1 MIKLKNVTLEGP
13 DLSGKTTLM
22 SQIHKKT
29 NNKYNIIDRSVMSAL
44 VYSMYYDRP
53 NVKLLE
59 RQLRNELNDL
69 NNRTIILMPATDV
82 LSKRYNDRGDEIQTW
97 KDIIVINN
105 LYEQIIKKFG
115 KYSTIKVI
123 RSKESLVL
131 KTALDYLENAGNN
144 IPQEVMLNAV
154 ASDREAYHVKF
165 EVDLGAGF
173 MTAINDAF
181 DFESEKEY
189 YTKILSKMLNT
200 ITKENVGDNPYNTK
214 QDPKKT
220 RRYIYADD
228 SCIAL
233 FHMMYRGGEKD
244 KTGLLIGGRLNFY
257 ATLRSSDV
265 VNIFEHDYKFLK
277 YLCGECAKAIGMKDY
292 EIPEETTL
300 SVTIHS
306 AHII

>member
-1 MIKLKNVTLEGP
+1 MIKLKTVTLEGP
-13 DLSGKTTLM
+13 DLAGKTTLM
-22 SQIHKKT
+22 RQIHKET
-29 NNKYNIIDRSVMSAL
+29 NNKYNIIDRSTMSAL
-44 VYSMYYDRP
+44 VYSTFYDRP

-69 NNRTIILMPATDV
+69 NNRTILLMPETDE
-82 LSKRYNDRGDEIQTW
+82 LGRRYNDRGDEIQRW
-97 KDIIVINN
+97 ADVISIANI
-105 LYEQIIKKFG
+105 YEDLLKKFNG
-115 KYSTIKVI
+115 FSTLKVI
-123 RSKESLVL
+123 RSNQPLQE
-131 KTALDYLENAGNN
+131 ALDYLESAGDD
-144 IPQEVMLNAV
+144 IPNEVMLNAK
-154 ASDREAYHVKF
+154 ASDDEAFPVKF

-181 DFESEKEY
+181 DFESEREY
-189 YTKILSKMLNT
+189 YTKILSKMLTT
-200 ITKENVGDNPYNTK
+200 ITKENIGDNPYGAP

-228 SCIAL
+228 TCIAL
-233 FHMMYRGGEKD
+233 FHMMYRDGDRD
-244 KTGLLIGGRLNFY
+244 KNGLITGGRLNFY

-265 VNIFEHDYKFLK
+265 VNIFEHDYKFLR
-277 YLCGECAKAIGMKDY
+277 YLCGECAKAIKLKDY

>member
-1 MIKLKNVTLEGP
+1 MLNLKNITLEGP

-22 SQIHKKT
+22 SQIHKET
-29 NNKYNIIDRSVMSAL
+29 NNKYNIIDRSTMSAM
-44 VYSMYYDRP
+44 VYSTYYDRP

-59 RQLRNELNDL
+59 RQLRNELNNL
-69 NNRTIILMPATDV
+69 NNRTIILMPDIKV
-82 LSKRYNDRGDEIQTW
+82 LNNRYNDRGDEIQNW
-97 KDIIVINN
+97 EDIIAINN

-115 KYSTIKVI
+115 KFSTLKVI
-123 RSKESLVL
+123 RSDQPLQE
-131 KTALDYLENAGNN
+131 ALDYLETSGEN
-144 IPQEVMLNAV
+144 IPQEVLLNAV
-154 ASDREAYHVKF
+154 ASDNEAYPVKL
-165 EVDLGAGF
+165 EVDLGDGF

-189 YTKILSKMLNT
+189 YTKILSKMLTT
-200 ITKENVGDNPYNTK
+200 ITKENIGDNPYGTK

-233 FHMMYRGGEKD
+233 FHMMYRED
-244 KTGLLIGGRLNFY
+244 RLNFY

-277 YLCGECAKAIGMKDY
+277 YLCGECAKAVGIKDY
-292 EIPEETTL
+292 EIPKETTL
-300 SVTIHS
+300 SVIIHS

>member
-1 MIKLKNVTLEGP
+1 MINLKNVTLEGP

-22 SQIHKKT
+22 SHIHKET
-29 NNKYNIIDRSVMSAL
+29 NNKYNIIDRSTMSAM
-44 VYSMYYDRP
+44 VYSTYYDRP

-69 NNRTIILMPATDV
+69 NNRTIILMPDIDV
-82 LSKRYNDRGDEIQTW
+82 LGNRYNDRGDEIQNW
-97 KDIIVINN
+97 KDIVVINN

-115 KYSTIKVI
+115 KFSTIKVI
-123 RSKESLVL
+123 RSNQPLQE
-131 KTALDYLENAGNN
+131 ALEYLETSGEN
-144 IPQEVMLNAV
+144 IPQEVLLNAV
-154 ASDREAYHVKF
+154 ASNNEAYPVKF
-165 EVDLGAGF
+165 EVDLGDGF

-189 YTKILSKMLNT
+189 YTKILSKMLTT
-200 ITKENVGDNPYNTK
+200 ITKENIGDNPYGTR

-233 FHMMYRGGEKD
+233 FHMIYRED
-244 KTGLLIGGRLNFY
+244 RLNFY

-292 EIPEETTL
+292 EIPKETTL
-300 SVTIHS
+300 SVTLHS

>member
-1 MIKLKNVTLEGP
+1 MLNLKNITLEGP

-22 SQIHKKT
+22 SQIHKET
-29 NNKYNIIDRSVMSAL
+29 NNKYNIIDRSTMSAM
-44 VYSMYYDRP
+44 VYSTYYDRP

-59 RQLRNELNDL
+59 RQLRNELNNL
-69 NNRTIILMPATDV
+69 NNRTIILMPDIKV
-82 LSKRYNDRGDEIQTW
+82 LNNRYNDRGDEIQNW
-97 KDIIVINN
+97 EDIIAINN

-115 KYSTIKVI
+115 KFSTLKVI
-123 RSKESLVL
+123 RSDQPLQE
-131 KTALDYLENAGNN
+131 ALGYLETSGEN
-144 IPQEVMLNAV
+144 IPQEVLLNAV
-154 ASDREAYHVKF
+154 ASDNEAYPVKL
-165 EVDLGAGF
+165 EVDLGDGF

-189 YTKILSKMLNT
+189 YTKILSKMLTT
-200 ITKENVGDNPYNTK
+200 ITKENIGDNPYGTR

-233 FHMMYRGGEKD
+233 FHMMYRED
-244 KTGLLIGGRLNFY
+244 RLNFY

-277 YLCGECAKAIGMKDY
+277 YLCGECAKVVGIKDY
-292 EIPEETTL
+292 EIPKETTL
-300 SVTIHS
+300 SVIIHS

>member
-1 MIKLKNVTLEGP
+1 MINLKNVTLEGP

-22 SQIHKKT
+22 SHIHKET
-29 NNKYNIIDRSVMSAL
+29 NNKYNIIDRSTMSAM
-44 VYSMYYDRP
+44 VYSTYYDRP

-69 NNRTIILMPATDV
+69 NNRTIILMPDIDE
-82 LSKRYNDRGDEIQTW
+82 LGRRYNDRGDEIQRW
-97 KDIIVINN
+97 ADVIAITNI
-105 LYEQIIKKFG
+105 YETVIKEFG
-115 KYSTIKVI
+115 KFSTIKVI
-123 RSKESLVL
+123 RSNQPLQE
-131 KTALDYLENAGNN
+131 ALEYLETAGEN
-144 IPQEVMLNAV
+144 IPQEVLLNAV
-154 ASDREAYHVKF
+154 ASNNEAYPVKF
-165 EVDLGAGF
+165 EVDLGDGF

-189 YTKILSKMLNT
+189 YTKILSKMLTT
-200 ITKENVGDNPYNTK
+200 ITKENIGDNPYGTI

-233 FHMMYRGGEKD
+233 FHMIYRED
-244 KTGLLIGGRLNFY
+244 RLNFY

-292 EIPEETTL
+292 EIPKETTL

>member
-1 MIKLKNVTLEGP
+1 MNRTQRFLTNQLILEGP

-59 RQLRNELNDL
+59 RQLRNELNNL
-69 NNRTIILMPATDV
+69 NNRTIILMPDIKV
-82 LSKRYNDRGDEIQTW
+82 LNNRYNDRGDEIQNW
-97 KDIIVINN
+97 EDIIAINN

-115 KYSTIKVI
+115 KFSTLKVI
-123 RSKESLVL
+123 RSDQPLQE
-131 KTALDYLENAGNN
+131 ALDYLETSGEN
-144 IPQEVMLNAV
+144 IPQEVLLNAV
-154 ASDREAYHVKF
+154 ASDNEAYPVKL
-165 EVDLGAGF
+165 EVDLGDGF

-189 YTKILSKMLNT
+189 YTKILSKMLTT
-200 ITKENVGDNPYNTK
+200 ITKENIGDNPYGTK

-233 FHMMYRGGEKD
+233 FHMMYRED
-244 KTGLLIGGRLNFY
+244 RLNFY

-277 YLCGECAKAIGMKDY
+277 YLCGECAKAVGIKDY
-292 EIPEETTL
+292 EIPKETTL
-300 SVTIHS
+300 SVIIHS

>member
-1 MIKLKNVTLEGP
+1 MLNLKNITLEGP

-22 SQIHKKT
+22 SQIHKET
-29 NNKYNIIDRSVMSAL
+29 NNKYNIIDRSTMSAM
-44 VYSMYYDRP
+44 VYSTYYDRP

-59 RQLRNELNDL
+59 RQLRNELNNL
-69 NNRTIILMPATDV
+69 NNRTIILMPDIKV
-82 LSKRYNDRGDEIQTW
+82 LNNRYNDRGDEIQNW
-97 KDIIVINN
+97 EDILAINN

-115 KYSTIKVI
+115 KFSTLKVI
-123 RSKESLVL
+123 RSDQPLQE
-131 KTALDYLENAGNN
+131 ALDYLETSGEN
-144 IPQEVMLNAV
+144 IPQEVLLNAV
-154 ASDREAYHVKF
+154 ASDNEAYPVKL
-165 EVDLGAGF
+165 EVDLGDGF

-189 YTKILSKMLNT
+189 YTKILSKMLTT
-200 ITKENVGDNPYNTK
+200 ITKENIGDNPYGTR

-233 FHMMYRGGEKD
+233 FHMMYRED
-244 KTGLLIGGRLNFY
+244 RLNFY

-277 YLCGECAKAIGMKDY
+277 YLCGECAKAVGIKDY
-292 EIPEETTL
+292 EIPKETTL
-300 SVTIHS
+300 SVIIHS

>member
-1 MIKLKNVTLEGP
+1 MLNLKNITLEGP

-22 SQIHKKT
+22 SQIHKET
-29 NNKYNIIDRSVMSAL
+29 NNKYNIIDRSTMSAM
-44 VYSMYYDRP
+44 VYSTYYDRP

-59 RQLRNELNDL
+59 RQLRNELNNL
-69 NNRTIILMPATDV
+69 NNRTIILMPDIKV
-82 LSKRYNDRGDEIQTW
+82 LNNRYNDRGDEIQNW
-97 KDIIVINN
+97 EDIIAINN

-115 KYSTIKVI
+115 KFSTLKVI
-123 RSKESLVL
+123 RSDQPLQE
-131 KTALDYLENAGNN
+131 ALDYLETSGEN
-144 IPQEVMLNAV
+144 IPQEVLLNAI
-154 ASDREAYHVKF
+154 ASDDEAYPVKL
-165 EVDLGAGF
+165 EVDLGDGF

-189 YTKILSKMLNT
+189 YTKILSKMLTT
-200 ITKENVGDNPYNTK
+200 ITKENIGDNPYGTR

-233 FHMMYRGGEKD
+233 FHMMYRED
-244 KTGLLIGGRLNFY
+244 RLNFY

-277 YLCGECAKAIGMKDY
+277 YLCGECAKAVGIKDY
-292 EIPEETTL
+292 EIPKETTL
-300 SVTIHS
+300 SVIIHS

>member
-1 MIKLKNVTLEGP
+1 MLNLKNITLEGP

-22 SQIHKKT
+22 SQIHKET
-29 NNKYNIIDRSVMSAL
+29 NNKYNIIDRSTMSAM
-44 VYSMYYDRP
+44 VYSTYYDRP

-59 RQLRNELNDL
+59 RQLRNELNNL
-69 NNRTIILMPATDV
+69 NNRTIILMPDIKV
-82 LSKRYNDRGDEIQTW
+82 LNNRYNDRGDEIQNW
-97 KDIIVINN
+97 EDIIAINN

-115 KYSTIKVI
+115 KFSTLKVI
-123 RSKESLVL
+123 RSDQPLQE
-131 KTALDYLENAGNN
+131 ALAYLETSGEN
-144 IPQEVMLNAV
+144 IPQEVLLNAV
-154 ASDREAYHVKF
+154 ASDDEAYPVKL
-165 EVDLGAGF
+165 EVDLGDGF

-189 YTKILSKMLNT
+189 YTKILSKMLTT
-200 ITKENVGDNPYNTK
+200 ITKENIGDNPYGTR

-233 FHMMYRGGEKD
+233 FHMMYRED
-244 KTGLLIGGRLNFY
+244 RLNFY

-265 VNIFEHDYKFLK
+265 VNIFEHDFKFLK
-277 YLCGECAKAIGMKDY
+277 YLCGECAKAVGIKDY
-292 EIPEETTL
+292 EIPKETTL
-300 SVTIHS
+300 SVVIHS

>member
-1 MIKLKNVTLEGP
+1 MLDSTMLNLKNITLEGP

-22 SQIHKKT
+22 SQIHKET
-29 NNKYNIIDRSVMSAL
+29 NNKYNIIDRSTMSAM
-44 VYSMYYDRP
+44 VYSTYYDRP

-59 RQLRNELNDL
+59 RQLRNELNNL
-69 NNRTIILMPATDV
+69 NNRTIILMPDIKV
-82 LSKRYNDRGDEIQTW
+82 LNNRYNDRGDEIQNW
-97 KDIIVINN
+97 EDIIAINN

-115 KYSTIKVI
+115 KFSTLKVI
-123 RSKESLVL
+123 RSDQPLQE
-131 KTALDYLENAGNN
+131 ALDYLETSGEN
-144 IPQEVMLNAV
+144 IPQEVLLNAI
-154 ASDREAYHVKF
+154 ASDDEAYPVKL
-165 EVDLGAGF
+165 EVDLGDGF

-189 YTKILSKMLNT
+189 YTKILSKMLTT
-200 ITKENVGDNPYNTK
+200 ITKENIGDNPYGTR

-233 FHMMYRGGEKD
+233 FHMMYRED
-244 KTGLLIGGRLNFY
+244 RLNFY

-277 YLCGECAKAIGMKDY
+277 YLCGECAKAVGIKDY
-292 EIPEETTL
+292 EIPKETTL
-300 SVTIHS
+300 SVIIHS

>member
-1 MIKLKNVTLEGP
+1 MLNLKNITLEGP

-22 SQIHKKT
+22 SQIHKET
-29 NNKYNIIDRSVMSAL
+29 NNKYNIIDRSTMSAM
-44 VYSMYYDRP
+44 VYSTYYDRP

-59 RQLRNELNDL
+59 RQLRNELNNL
-69 NNRTIILMPATDV
+69 NNRTIILMPDIKI
-82 LSKRYNDRGDEIQTW
+82 LNNRYDDRGDEIQNW
-97 KDIIVINN
+97 EDIIAINN

-115 KYSTIKVI
+115 KFSTLKVI
-123 RSKESLVL
+123 RSDQPLKESLE
-131 KTALDYLENAGNN
+131 YLQSSGEN
-144 IPQEVMLNAV
+144 IPQEVLLNAV
-154 ASDREAYHVKF
+154 ASNDEAYPLKF
-165 EVDLGAGF
+165 EVDLGPGF
-173 MTAINDAF
+173 MTSINDAF

-189 YTKILSKMLNT
+189 YTKILSKMLTT
-200 ITKENVGDNPYNTK
+200 ITKENIGDNPYNTK
-214 QDPKKT
+214 QDPKTT

-233 FHMMYRGGEKD
+233 FHMMYRED
-244 KTGLLIGGRLNFY
+244 RLNFY

-265 VNIFEHDYKFLK
+265 VNIFKHDYKFLQ
-277 YLCGECAKAIGMKDY
+277 YLCGECAKAIHMKDY

>member
-1 MIKLKNVTLEGP
+1 MLNLKNIILEGP
-13 DLSGKTTLM
+13 DLAGKTTLM

-29 NNKYNIIDRSVMSAL
+29 NNKYNIIDRSTMSAM
-44 VYSMYYDRP
+44 VYSTYYDRP

-59 RQLRNELNDL
+59 RQLRNELNNL
-69 NNRTIILMPATDV
+69 NNRTIILMPDIDE
-82 LSKRYNDRGDEIQTW
+82 LGRRYNDRGDEIQRW
-97 KDIIVINN
+97 ADVIAITNI
-105 LYEQIIKKFG
+105 YETVIKEFG
-115 KYSTIKVI
+115 KFSTIKVI
-123 RSKESLVL
+123 RSNQPLQE
-131 KTALDYLENAGNN
+131 ALEYLETSGEN
-144 IPQEVMLNAV
+144 IPQEVLLNAV
-154 ASDREAYHVKF
+154 ASDNEARPLRF
-165 EVDLGAGF
+165 EVDLGTGF

-189 YTKILSKMLNT
+189 YTKILSKMLTT
-200 ITKENVGDNPYNTK
+200 ITKENIGDNPYGTR
-214 QDPKKT
+214 QDPKTT

-228 SCIAL
+228 TCIAL

-244 KTGLLIGGRLNFY
+244 KNGLLVGGRLNFY

-300 SVTIHS
+300 SVMIHS
-306 AHII
+306 AHIV

>member
-1 MIKLKNVTLEGP
+1 MLNLKNITLEGP

-22 SQIHKKT
+22 SQIHKET
-29 NNKYNIIDRSVMSAL
+29 NNKYNIIDRSTMSAM
-44 VYSMYYDRP
+44 VYSTYYDRP

-59 RQLRNELNDL
+59 RQLRNELNNL
-69 NNRTIILMPATDV
+69 NNRTIILMPDIKV
-82 LSKRYNDRGDEIQTW
+82 LNNRYNDRGDEIQNW
-97 KDIIVINN
+97 EDIIAINN

-115 KYSTIKVI
+115 KFSTLKVI
-123 RSKESLVL
+123 RSDQPLQE
-131 KTALDYLENAGNN
+131 ALDYLETSGEN
-144 IPQEVMLNAV
+144 IPQEVLLNAV
-154 ASDREAYHVKF
+154 ASDDEAYPVKL
-165 EVDLGAGF
+165 EVDLGDGF

-189 YTKILSKMLNT
+189 YTKILSKMLTT
-200 ITKENVGDNPYNTK
+200 ITKENIGDNPYGTR

-233 FHMMYRGGEKD
+233 FHMMYRED
-244 KTGLLIGGRLNFY
+244 RLNFY

-277 YLCGECAKAIGMKDY
+277 YLCGECAKAVGIKDY
-292 EIPEETTL
+292 EIPKETTL
-300 SVTIHS
+300 SVIIHS

>member
-1 MIKLKNVTLEGP
+1 MLNLKNITLEGP

-29 NNKYNIIDRSVMSAL
+29 NNKYNIIDRSTMSAM
-44 VYSMYYDRP
+44 VYSTYYDRP

-59 RQLRNELNDL
+59 RQLRNELNNL
-69 NNRTIILMPATDV
+69 NNRTIILMPDIKV
-82 LSKRYNDRGDEIQTW
+82 LNNRYNDRGDEIQNW
-97 KDIIVINN
+97 EDIIAINN

-115 KYSTIKVI
+115 KFSTLKVI
-123 RSKESLVL
+123 RSDQPLQE
-131 KTALDYLENAGNN
+131 ALDYLETSGEN
-144 IPQEVMLNAV
+144 IPQEVLLNAV
-154 ASDREAYHVKF
+154 ASDNEAYPVKL
-165 EVDLGAGF
+165 EVDLGDGF

-189 YTKILSKMLNT
+189 YTKILSKMLTT
-200 ITKENVGDNPYNTK
+200 ITKENIGDNPYGTK

-233 FHMMYRGGEKD
+233 FHMMYRED
-244 KTGLLIGGRLNFY
+244 RLNFY

-265 VNIFEHDYKFLK
+265 VNIFEYDYKFLK
-277 YLCGECAKAIGMKDY
+277 YLCGECAKAVGIKDY
-292 EIPEETTL
+292 EIPKETTL
-300 SVTIHS
+300 SVIIHS

>member
-1 MIKLKNVTLEGP
+1 MLNLKNITLEGP

-22 SQIHKKT
+22 SQIHKET
-29 NNKYNIIDRSVMSAL
+29 NNKYNIIDRSTMSAM
-44 VYSMYYDRP
+44 VYSTYYDRP

-59 RQLRNELNDL
+59 RQLRNELNNL
-69 NNRTIILMPATDV
+69 NNRTIILMPDINV
-82 LSKRYNDRGDEIQTW
+82 LNNRYNDRGDEIQNW
-97 KDIIVINN
+97 EDIIAINN

-115 KYSTIKVI
+115 GFSTLKVI
-123 RSKESLVL
+123 RSDQPLQE
-131 KTALDYLENAGNN
+131 ALDYLERSGEN
-144 IPQEVMLNAV
+144 IPQEVLLNAV
-154 ASDREAYHVKF
+154 ASDDEAYPVKL
-165 EVDLGAGF
+165 EVDLGDGF

-189 YTKILSKMLNT
+189 YTKILSKMLTT
-200 ITKENVGDNPYNTK
+200 ITKENIGDNPYGTR

-233 FHMMYRGGEKD
+233 FHMMYRED
-244 KTGLLIGGRLNFY
+244 RLNFY

-277 YLCGECAKAIGMKDY
+277 YLCGECAKAVGIKDY
-292 EIPEETTL
+292 EIPKETTL
-300 SVTIHS
+300 SVIIHS